1 MAYYC
6 RALAD
11 SSDFTLD
18 RYLYRAYTNL
28 SLQLGLCLFVKK
40 DKGGGA
46 RAYIGHAIRH
56 NKCDQNHLHEHIEH
70 RTD

>member
-1 MAYYC
+1 MYNEKFKKHIFFFQMAYYC

-40 DKGGGA
+40 DKGGG
-46 RAYIGHAIRH
+46 G
-56 NKCDQNHLHEHIEH
+56 
-70 RTD
+70 